1 MIASPE
7 KPRKLNKKIIAVVFI
22 LLFTLSL
29 GVVLLYSPDNNAKV
43 GYVNISRGETY
54 YKNTLG
60 NITDSRYLIDY
71 GIHVI
76 SDAPKITVTDQT
88 EARLTQIPLEQETS
102 NVQVT
107 YNADTG
113 VITLVVT
120 NLKAND
126 KVSAQVAFLMDPV
139 DVFAPGEKPVTTVT
153 PSDVYWGD
161 NTSVDVNI
169 SPFSVV
175 RPGNV
180 SQIGVYAWLTDAVE
194 TITNATTT
202 PPTTADPP
210 MYQAIWQYKF
220 PKARSYGA
228 HDVKYSFKLPLIA
241 RTGNVLLRTW
251 VEVRYTEALRMTKDG
266 VLGGADGYFF
276 RVDSAISYQYEHPI
290 STRPLG

>member
-1 MIASPE
+1 M
-7 KPRKLNKKIIAVVFI
+7 NKKIIAIVFI
-22 LLFTLSL
+22 VLFTASL
-29 GVVLLYSPDNNAKV
+29 GVVFFYSPDNQDKV
-43 GYVNISRGETY
+43 GYVNVSRGETY
-54 YKNTLG
+54 WQNVLG
-60 NITDSRYLIDY
+60 NVTDSRYLIDY
-71 GIHVI
+71 GIYVI
-76 SDAPKITVTDQT
+76 SDAPKITITDQA
-88 EARLTQIPLEQETS
+88 EAHLTQIPLDQETS
-102 NVQVT
+102 NIKVI

-113 VITLVVT
+113 VITVVAT

-126 KVSAQVAFLMDPV
+126 KVSAQAAFLMDPV
-139 DVFAPGEKPVTTVT
+139 DVFAPDERPTTTVT
-153 PSDVYWGD
+153 PNAVYWGD
-161 NTSVDVNI
+161 KTSVDVNI
-169 SPFSVV
+169 SPFSVI

-220 PKARSYGA
+220 PETRSYGA

-251 VEVRYTEALRMTKDG
+251 VEVRYTEALRMKADG
-266 VLGGADGYFF
+266 VLEGADGYFF

-290 STRPLG
+290 STRPIG